1 MDLTEVANVTGI
13 AVPILTLVLESY
25 RAFKRSNVE
34 TFFAGLVRA
43 GVDLKALGNQEEL
56 SRCFLSV
63 VDRVANE
70 ANARKIDCWKNAIVH
85 LATDF
90 RGFQFRDAFIS
101 TLDQLTVFDLTVLH
115 KVYST
120 DFSRPD
126 FERSLTDF
134 FIARGVPRDYVVQSL
149 KRLASHNLV
158 TEQYDHSLVL
168 GAGLEGLRYTKNALG
183 PEFLRFVSEYDG
195 AVLSDDQEPIPHES
209 GHETR

>member
-1 MDLTEVANVTGI
+1 MDVTEVAHVTGI
-13 AVPILTLVLESY
+13 AVPILTLVLEMY

-34 TFFAGLVRA
+34 TFFAGLVKA

-56 SRCFLSV
+56 LRYFVSV

-101 TLDQLTVFDLTVLH
+101 ALDQLTVFDLTVLH

-120 DFSRPD
+120 DFSQPA
-126 FERSLTDF
+126 FEGELIDF
-134 FIARGVPRDYVVQSL
+134 FVARGVPRDYVVQSL

-158 TEQYDHSLVL
+158 TEQYDHSFVL
-168 GAGLEGLRYTKNALG
+168 GAGFESFRYTKNALG

-195 AVLSDDQEPIPHES
+195 AAHSDNQEPVPHES
-209 GHETR
+209 GHEIR